1 VICHRHF
8 YFIVLYDAERE
19 MGYARRLSHAG
30 PFQFDGLNTE
40 VLEQPDTL
48 TQQDRDEIDVD
59 FIQEAQ
65 F

>member
-1 VICHRHF
+1 
-8 YFIVLYDAERE
+8 
-19 MGYARRLSHAG
+19 MGYARRLSHTG

-40 VLEQPDTL
+40 VLEQPHTL
-48 TQQDRDEIDVD
+48 TEQDRDEIDVD